1 MPLVHVSAI
10 PGVGICAVELSRR
23 ADPADSI
30 LALWQ
35 YSIFYYAMNSAPL
48 SRRQFTA
55 AVLAFGTHRLLGVD
69 APKSRAA
76 IFGHTGEGDYGHEL
90 DKIFND
96 LPGVE
101 VAAVA
106 DPVES
111 GRKKAAE
118 RSRASRQYSEWREA
132 LEKEQP
138 QLVCLASRW
147 THERH
152 AMGLAALRTG
162 AHLFSEKPFTTT
174 LAEADELLATADRAG
189 LKIAVAHQMRLAP
202 GIVHLKKA
210 VGDGLLGELLEIR
223 AWGKQDDARAGGED
237 MIVLGS
243 HIFDLMRLFAGDAAF
258 CTARVLRQG
267 RELTRADARMV
278 KEQVGLVGGDEV
290 SAQFAFAGGVN
301 GTFTSRKRLRQ
312 QVGHWGLELIG
323 SKMSARILCDMDPAI
338 HTLKPGAWEATGRT
352 DQWQRFDGDPTSVTA
367 AGRGFGPAN
376 RRLVDDWLDAIA
388 KKREPVCSGQHAMK
402 SLEMI
407 MAVYHA
413 ALSGARVAFPLK
425 DRTHPLAG

>member
-1 MPLVHVSAI
+1 
-10 PGVGICAVELSRR
+10 
-23 ADPADSI
+23 
-30 LALWQ
+30 
-35 YSIFYYAMNSAPL
+35 MNSVLL

-55 AVLAFGTHRLLGVD
+55 AALAFGTQRLLGVD
-69 APKSRAA
+69 APKWRAA

-90 DKIFND
+90 DMIFND

-101 VAAVA
+101 IAAVA

-111 GRKKAAE
+111 GRAKATE
-118 RSRASRQYSEWREA
+118 RSKTARQYSEWREA
-132 LEKEQP
+132 LEKEKP

-152 AMGLAALRTG
+152 AMGLAALRAG

-174 LAEADELLATADRAG
+174 LAEADELLAAADRAG

-202 GIVHLKKA
+202 GIVNLKKA
-210 VGDGLLGELLEIR
+210 VGDGLLGDLLEMR

-243 HIFDLMRLFAGDAAF
+243 HVFDLMRLFAGDAVF
-258 CTARVLRQG
+258 CTGRVMHQR
-267 RELTRADARMV
+267 RELTRADARQV
-278 KEQVGLVGGDEV
+278 KEQIGPVGGDEV
-290 SAQFAFAGGVN
+290 SAHFAFAGGVN
-301 GTFTSRKRLRQ
+301 ATFTSRKRLRQ
-312 QVGHWGLELIG
+312 QVGHWGLELVG
-323 SKMSARILCDMDPAI
+323 SKMSARILCDVYPAI
-338 HTLKPGAWEATGRT
+338 HILKPGAWDANGRT
-352 DQWQRFDGDPTSVTA
+352 DQWQRFEGDAASVPA

-376 RRLVDDWLDAIA
+376 RRLVEDWLDAIA
-388 KKREPVCSGQHAMK
+388 KNREPVSSGQHAMK

-425 DRTHPLAG
+425 DRTHPLAA